1 LKQIATNSILQSCLI
16 YVRRS
21 EIKKLLFISVLLLI
35 ALPIY
40 AGEKAE
46 YAKVLSDYILFEK
59 LVRKETE
66 NVRSLV
72 QNVWGDELLTSN
84 RRWVEYFDNSQGLNI
99 RGSYQFYSG
108 ELKLEVI
115 LDDAV
120 ADPLNPIPDE
130 ITAAALRGY
139 MRRLL
144 LLDFKQVYEDS
155 PHGTVERAMQD
166 RGIDMITADLQSN
179 ILYHTI
185 TGTDSTFTEME
196 DFVDNVFR
204 SASYS
209 LKESENGK
217 IVLNMVAHFKPQG
230 AEHER
235 TMYEEI
241 IAGRAANAKGVGD
254 IVRAIAHVESG
265 FNPTARSGAS
275 AYGLMQ
281 VVPSSAGLEIS
292 KVLYGKPVVLS
303 PSYLFDAD
311 RNVEAG
317 IIYLS
322 ILYNK
327 YFSEINDP
335 VSRIYCVI
343 AAYNGG
349 ASTVARAFVGSRNV
363 AKAIEKINKMTSEEV
378 CNRLITKLPYKETRQ
393 YLERVLAAMN

>member
-1 LKQIATNSILQSCLI
+1 MKQIATNSILQSCLI